1 MQGLKYGARI
11 NPHPENPPPGRLG
24 AAPCLNLFKLPFAN
38 PSLGSRWELVIP
50 LGLRATRGVIWWSRG
65 GTAGTESAPL
75 VFGGGRGGGTSSTG
89 APPVPVS
96 SLRGVTVAAS
106 ILWHPL
112 RRSPCR
118 RGAVMLN
125 TPGVWFGCSQGYFLG
140 GCSGPGLKG
149 MCPQILPL
157 APSFKEGIGQGRTAG
172 RIPSLGEELPSCRE
186 SGAGACCSVPLTH
199 VLSPKCSEL
208 GSGSCAGGGE
218 EQREKSRGA
227 ESAPGRMM
235 ELG

>member
-1 MQGLKYGARI
+1 
-11 NPHPENPPPGRLG
+11 
-24 AAPCLNLFKLPFAN
+24 
-38 PSLGSRWELVIP
+38 
-50 LGLRATRGVIWWSRG
+50 
-65 GTAGTESAPL
+65 
-75 VFGGGRGGGTSSTG
+75 
-89 APPVPVS
+89 
-96 SLRGVTVAAS
+96 
-106 ILWHPL
+106 
-112 RRSPCR
+112 
-118 RGAVMLN
+118 
-125 TPGVWFGCSQGYFLG
+125 
-140 GCSGPGLKG
+140 